1 MRTALALALL
11 FWVIVFTLG
20 WLIALGAAAA
30 AAALVVFLL
39 YVASARD
46 INFD

>member
-1 MRTALALALL
+1 MRTVITLALL

-30 AAALVVFLL
+30 ALVVFLL
-39 YVASARD
+39 YIAFVRD
-46 INFD
+46 IDFD